1 MARIIEMGGLSAE
14 WTYPYRSY
22 WGENFSQCNFSRTR
36 TPPAAKITNF
46 VKLPSNEHYP
56 LLGVRTQHG
65 THAHKHG
72 THNHAHTRA
81 HTPHSYGAYVCVR
94 VRPQAIITQGPI
106 AISVD
111 ASSWSSY
118 ETGVYNGC
126 NQTNPDIDHAVQV
139 RPQSRT
145 RAIVGRTHR
154 LTHDTHDTRTT
165 RSWSVTARTRSTV
178 TTGW

>member
-1 MARIIEMGGLSAE
+1 V
-14 WTYPYRSY
+14 RS
-22 WGENFSQCNFSRTR
+22 
-36 TPPAAKITNF
+36 
-46 VKLPSNEHYP
+46 
-56 LLGVRTQHG
+56 
-65 THAHKHG
+65 
-72 THNHAHTRA
+72 
-81 HTPHSYGAYVCVR
+81 
-94 VRPQAIITQGPI
+94 QAIITQGPI

-139 RPQSRT
+139 QPRLNLARVRSL
-145 RAIVGRTHR
+145 AHR
-154 LTHDTHDTRTT
+154 LTHDTTRTT

>member
-22 WGENFSQCNFSRTR
+22 WGENFSQCNFSHTR

-56 LLGVRTQHG
+56 LLGVCTAH
-65 THAHKHG
+65 TTAHAHAHG
-72 THNHAHTRA
+72 AHAYIA
-81 HTPHSYGAYVCVR
+81 LIWACACVR
-94 VRPQAIITQGPI
+94 SQAIITQGPI

-139 RPQSRT
+139 QPHLKLARVRSLAR
-145 RAIVGRTHR
+145 R
-154 LTHDTHDTRTT
+154 LTHDTTRTT